1 MYNKRYKDIGDILLP
16 LFNGNID
23 VCNLLLKEI
32 KEKEEKENLK
42 KMVIDQIKYLFSEY
56 IYKSS
61 VPICYPS
68 HETPLY
74 KYILLKNRMKKSSES
89 F

>member
-1 MYNKRYKDIGDILLP
+1 MYNNRYKDIGGM
-16 LFNGNID
+16 LFQLFYGNID
-23 VCNLLLKEI
+23 VCRLLLKEI

-74 KYILLKNRMKKSSES
+74 KYILLKNRIKNSEEL

>member
-1 MYNKRYKDIGDILLP
+1 
-16 LFNGNID
+16 
-23 VCNLLLKEI
+23 
-32 KEKEEKENLK
+32 
-42 KMVIDQIKYLFSEY
+42 MVIDQIKYLFSEY